1 MSSISFYNVHLKREL
16 LLRHREILQ
25 VVHRSKKKENK
36 MNENTFDVTFGYY
49 VTMTE
54 LRGDTDESSR
64 VKHQDFVSK
73 NTKFQSNLRHLNA
86 NMS

>member
-1 MSSISFYNVHLKREL
+1 
-16 LLRHREILQ
+16 
-25 VVHRSKKKENK
+25 